1 MLLGRSALLEIMAL
15 FQEGIVK
22 GEDISAK
29 LRQLDLDIEH
39 DIPAVEGGKNPD
51 VGRLVLSEKY
61 IEEHPR
67 APFWNEN

>member
-1 MLLGRSALLEIMAL
+1 MLLGKSVLLEIMAL
-15 FQEGIVK
+15 FQEGLVR

-29 LRQLDLDIEH
+29 LRQLDLDIKH
-39 DIPAVEGGKNPD
+39 DVSEIEGNPD

-61 IEEHPR
+61 IDEHPR